1 MEKTDQMQRTKTFAL
16 RAVRLAEN
24 LPHSVAGEVFGKQLL
39 RCATSV
45 AANYRAACRGK
56 SEQDFL
62 AKLKICEEEADES
75 LFWLEMIVES
85 GMMPEA
91 KMADLLSEARQLS
104 AIITAACKTTGA
116 KLRLASSSS
125 PRGKAAR
132 TS

>member
-1 MEKTDQMQRTKTFAL
+1 MQFAIRITRLVRALPRT
-16 RAVRLAEN
+16 VD
-24 LPHSVAGEVFGKQLL
+24 GEVFGKQLL

-75 LFWLEMIVES
+75 VFWMEMIVES
-85 GMMPEA
+85 GMIPEA
-91 KMADLLSEARQLS
+91 KMADILGEARQLR
-104 AIITAACKTTGA
+104 AIITAACTTTGA

-125 PRGKAAR
+125 PRGKGAR